1 MATIITKNSST
12 PSSVPTAG
20 DLVQGEL
27 AVNVADKRLF
37 TEDSTGSVVEL
48 GTNPSSLT
56 TSTVDIDGGNID
68 GVTIATSDVTVG
80 SGKTLDVSAGTL
92 TLANDQISGDA
103 IDGGTAT
110 PTTVTST
117 TVNATT
123 VDSTNLEVTNLKA
136 KDGTSAGS
144 IADSTGVVTLASSVL
159 TTTDINGGSVDA
171 VTLGTNSAVTEAQ
184 VDNININGNT
194 ISSTDTNGNVTIT
207 PDGTGSVVISKVDV
221 ADGEIDGTVIGA
233 NSASTGSFT
242 TLNATGGGSL
252 TGTWTDLGSVTTLDI
267 NGGTI
272 DGTTQASGTI
282 NGPIAAG
289 GTWTA
294 AATWTLPAL
303 TLGGTVTSN
312 GQSFSGTI
320 ADLGTVTTADING
333 GTIDNTVIGGTTPA
347 AVSGTNI
354 HARNSLYSL
363 FPTATPYTPTAN
375 TNTYGFISLGGN
387 SGGAIDFF
395 TSGTREWEI
404 FSQATG
410 LNIYDFTTA
419 STIASFNSSGL
430 GIGTSPSF
438 NLHVSGAGGGA
449 GDTSIELI
457 NTGTGGGD
465 DTILRN
471 RIGGT
476 SANNYIYFGDSDD
489 SNAGQIRYQHSSDS
503 MIFNAAAAERMMLNS
518 SGLSLDG
525 GSNYQIDGSGNVNPN
540 FINLPSPTE
549 LTISSGTITVTQS
562 FHTVDTQGN
571 AASDDLDTINGF
583 ADGRVIVLT
592 ANANARTVVLKDG
605 TGNLGLSGDF
615 SLTHSTD
622 TITLMY
628 KAANSQWVEL
638 SRSDNAA

>member
-123 VDSTNLEVTNLKA
+123 VDSTNIEVTNLKA

-221 ADGEIDGTVIGA
+221 ADGEIDGTLRA
-233 NSASTGSFT
+233 F
-242 TLNATGGGSL
+242 L
-252 TGTWTDLGSVTTLDI
+252 
-267 NGGTI
+267 
-272 DGTTQASGTI
+272 
-282 NGPIAAG
+282 
-289 GTWTA
+289 A
-294 AATWTLPAL
+294 AAL
-303 TLGGTVTSN
+303 
-312 GQSFSGTI
+312 
-320 ADLGTVTTADING
+320 
-333 GTIDNTVIGGTTPA
+333 
-347 AVSGTNI
+347 
-354 HARNSLYSL
+354 
-363 FPTATPYTPTAN
+363 
-375 TNTYGFISLGGN
+375 
-387 SGGAIDFF
+387 
-395 TSGTREWEI
+395 
-404 FSQATG
+404 
-410 LNIYDFTTA
+410 
-419 STIASFNSSGL
+419 
-430 GIGTSPSF
+430 PSF
-438 NLHVSGAGGGA
+438 V
-449 GDTSIELI
+449 
-457 NTGTGGGD
+457 
-465 DTILRN
+465 
-471 RIGGT
+471 
-476 SANNYIYFGDSDD
+476 
-489 SNAGQIRYQHSSDS
+489 
-503 MIFNAAAAERMMLNS
+503 
-518 SGLSLDG
+518 
-525 GSNYQIDGSGNVNPN
+525 
-540 FINLPSPTE
+540 
-549 LTISSGTITVTQS
+549 
-562 FHTVDTQGN
+562 
-571 AASDDLDTINGF
+571 
-583 ADGRVIVLT
+583 
-592 ANANARTVVLKDG
+592 
-605 TGNLGLSGDF
+605 
-615 SLTHSTD
+615 
-622 TITLMY
+622 
-628 KAANSQWVEL
+628 
-638 SRSDNAA
+638 